1 MARFLALDL
10 LKIKR
15 PVHGAVRFFTLLGAV
30 ALLTASL
37 RGQTMMQPASGAPAS
52 TNAAPVAPKG
62 PAPAAANAVKPPAPA
77 ANVAKPPAPVA
88 TAAKPP
94 APPQILP
101 PPIPDTFNRYG
112 KIWAPSD
119 DVAHPIKLNVQF
131 PGVGEMKIPSQD
143 ELNVRDKLEQ
153 LATLSDD
160 DIRAQLALWPPYAK
174 MKLADEGQL
183 LIRIQQFKEQRTHI
197 AMDQARELGLV
208 NSLTP
213 EQKAKFEKEYW
224 DKRLQMDHEL
234 AKQFDPIMKARQQK
248 LKEDLFREFSTV
260 GTAVPPPPGPKP
272 PAPPAMPLAQTK
284 PLDPTNTTTP
294 PPPIMPIAQGKPA
307 PGTTPPVAH

>member
-1 MARFLALDL
+1 MARFFALEFL
-10 LKIKR
+10 NNQR
-15 PVHGAVRFFTLLGAV
+15 SGRGAGVVFSLLGLMTFLGVTSRVEAQ
-30 ALLTASL
+30 A
-37 RGQTMMQPASGAPAS
+37 MMQSEMTTGEKPT
-52 TNAAPVAPKG
+52 TNAAPAQTK
-62 PAPAAANAVKPPAPA
+62 APAVSKAPATAPTTAANNNKPPTP
-77 ANVAKPPAPVA
+77 PPA
-88 TAAKPP
+88 
-94 APPQILP
+94 LP
-101 PPIPDTFNRYG
+101 PPVPDTFNRYG

-174 MKLADEGQL
+174 MKLADEGNL
-183 LIRIQQFKEQRTHI
+183 LIRIQAFKEQRTKI
-197 AMDQARELGLV
+197 AMDRARDLGLL

-234 AKQFDPIMKARQQK
+234 AKQFEPIFKAKEQK
-248 LKEDLFREFSTV
+248 LREDLFREFSTV
-260 GTAVPPPPGPKP
+260 GTVIPAPPGAK
-272 PAPPAMPLAQTK
+272 PPAMPVAQTK
-284 PLDPTNTTTP
+284 PAPAPAPQNPTVKP
-294 PPPIMPIAQGKPA
+294 PDVPIGQGKPA
-307 PGTTPPVAH
+307 PGSTPTTAQNPGH